1 MKIEYI
7 FIKSRDGYCDSEELF
22 KHFLGTN
29 TRLEFEKAEDSEKQ
43 IYFDGIF
50 IKYKIKLDRAERTEE
65 DLFHFVIEIE
75 DADDDKIEKLEEL
88 DQVIR
93 EINQK
98 MGNLFLINTIWND
111 IDLYYGEKL
120 YPQISEVENKLR
132 KIIYLL
138 MLKTIGSE
146 WFDKGT
152 PQKFQK
158 DINNVVQKN
167 NKSEADIAGE
177 LLRYA
182 DFITLGKFFTAPYAL
197 QSDLKKLFAELSKY
211 VYDKDEKD
219 RELGLTK
226 EILKDLSDK
235 YEPKNNWDRYFSNKL
250 SAKNS
255 NKFSKDWSSL
265 YDLRNKVAHGKQ
277 IRKDDYTK
285 AQKLIDMFTK
295 DFDECIKIIDS
306 LEMTAEQAEAVEAV
320 AQQVIQK
327 KAETIKEPEIIAF
340 SKYGRDLSDGT
351 MLATTIHPALE
362 AATLMGYPSSVN
374 SDRIY
379 SIMNGDLSQR
389 YYDAPKLFDYKPKTE
404 PYLWGMTEDGKIT
417 NELDKILNL
426 NLTNSMF
433 SNEIIRTGIADEH
446 LSKKAESIDEELNG
460 NANISGVK

>member
-1 MKIEYI
+1 MKIEYM

-22 KHFLGTN
+22 RHFLGTN
-29 TRLEFEKAEDSEKQ
+29 TRLEFEK
-43 IYFDGIF
+43 
-50 IKYKIKLDRAERTEE
+50 KIKLVRAEKTEE
-65 DLFHFVIEIE
+65 DLFHLVIEIE
-75 DADDDKIEKLEEL
+75 DTDDDKIEKLEEL

-98 MGNLFLINTIWND
+98 MGDLFLINTIWND
-111 IDLYYGEKL
+111 IDLYYGKKL
-120 YPQISEVENKLR
+120 YPQISKVENKLR

-152 PQKFQK
+152 PQKFQE
-158 DINNVVQKN
+158 DISNVVQKN

-211 VYDKDEKD
+211 VSDKDEKD

-235 YEPKNNWDRYFSNKL
+235 YEPKNNWERYFSNKL

-285 AQKLIDMFTK
+285 AQKLIDMFMK

-351 MLATTIHPALE
+351 MLATTIHSALE

-404 PYLWGMTEDGKIT
+404 PYLWGVNRDGRII
-417 NELDKILNL
+417 NELDKTLNL
-426 NLTNSMF
+426 NLTNNVF

-446 LSKKAESIDEELNG
+446 LSKKAESTDEELNG
-460 NANISGVK
+460 NASISGGK